1 MSTVILLPPS
11 EGKAPDG
18 DGPPWPGAGGAFPE
32 LDEARAAVR
41 DAVRAV
47 LAEGGAPA
55 GRLLAARGPY
65 LERALA
71 EWEELDEAPTLP
83 AWDRYRGVVWAAL
96 APATLDR
103 PARRRLIARVL
114 VPSGLW
120 GLVAA
125 GDAVPAYRLKM
136 GASVPPLGP
145 LAAFWRPVITPLID
159 RRAAGGWVIDLL
171 PQEHAAALDPAGL
184 AASRHLRVALV
195 DEGEGGGRRAAGHAG
210 KHLKGMLARAILES
224 GASTPTAVAR
234 LAVPGLRSEGTR
246 RAPGGAEVVFSRTAS
261 GPEVL

>member
-18 DGPPWPGAGGAFPE
+18 DGPPWPEAGGAFPE
-32 LDEARAAVR
+32 LGEARRAVR
-41 DAVRAV
+41 DAVRAA
-47 LAEGGAPA
+47 LAGGGPA
-55 GRLLAARGPY
+55 VGRLLAARGPY

-71 EWEELDEAPTLP
+71 EWEELDDAPTLP

-103 PARRRLIARVL
+103 PARRRMLARVL

-125 GDAVPAYRLKM
+125 GDPVPAYRLKM
-136 GASVPPLGP
+136 GAGVPPLGS
-145 LAAFWRPVITPLID
+145 LAAFWRPRIGPVID

-171 PQEHAAALDPAGL
+171 PQEHAAALDPACL
-184 AASRHLRVALV
+184 AASRHLRIALV
-195 DEGEGGGRRAAGHAG
+195 EEGDGGERRAAGHAG
-210 KHLKGMLARAILES
+210 KHLKGLLARAILEA
-224 GASTPTAVAR
+224 GASTPRAVAA
-234 LAVPGLRSEGTR
+234 LSVPGLRAEGVTR
-246 RAPGGAEVVFSRTAS
+246 MPGGAEVVFTRTP
-261 GPEVL
+261 GPDVP